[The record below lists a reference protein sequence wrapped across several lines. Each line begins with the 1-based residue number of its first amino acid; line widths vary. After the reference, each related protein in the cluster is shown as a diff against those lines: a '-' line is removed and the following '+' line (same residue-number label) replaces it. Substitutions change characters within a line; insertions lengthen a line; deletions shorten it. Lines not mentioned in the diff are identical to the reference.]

1 MENVTSAAVS
11 GQEASCTLS
20 RQDRRTVLGAN
31 LRLLS
36 QRVRHGIPVLR
47 GDISRMVVFA
57 DDADR
62 NAERD
67 A

>member
-1 MENVTSAAVS
+1 M
-11 GQEASCTLS
+11 L
-20 RQDRRTVLGAN
+20 LGAN

-36 QRVRHGIPVLR
+36 NRLRHGFPVLR

>member
-1 MENVTSAAVS
+1 MQNVTSPAVS

-20 RQDRRTVLGAN
+20 RQDRRMLLGAN

-36 QRVRHGIPVLR
+36 NRLRHGFPVLR